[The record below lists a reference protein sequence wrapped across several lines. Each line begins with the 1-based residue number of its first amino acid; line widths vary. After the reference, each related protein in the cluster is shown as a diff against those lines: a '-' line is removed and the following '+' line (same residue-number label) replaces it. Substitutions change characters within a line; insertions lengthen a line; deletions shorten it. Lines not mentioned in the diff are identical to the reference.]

1 MRLKDKV
8 AVIAGAGPGTGRA
21 AALLFAQE
29 GAKVAVIARRKEI
42 TQETVKKISQH
53 GGKALAISADLTKPD
68 EVKRS
73 IQKVIAEFGT
83 IDVLHC
89 NTGSYATASIG
100 EMTEQ
105 SWDMM
110 FDVNLKSG
118 FLTIQSAIPHFIKK
132 NSGSII
138 LTSAIFGH
146 FVNFK
151 NMAHYNASKA
161 GVISLTKSFALEL
174 APHGIR
180 VNCVCPGQISH
191 QGDSSLT
198 PNPNLLRGGLPQDAA
213 YAVLYLASDE
223 SAWVT
228 GTTLVVDGGLSA
240 GVKPS

>member
-8 AVIAGAGPGTGRA
+8 AVIAGAGTGMGRT

-29 GAKVAVIARRKEI
+29 GAKVAVIARRKEVV
-42 TQETVKKISQH
+42 QETVNTISQQ
-53 GGKALAISADLTKPD
+53 GGQAIAIAADLTERTD
-68 EVKRS
+68 VKRS
-73 IQKVIAEFGT
+73 IEKVIEIFGT
-83 IDVLHC
+83 MDVLHC
-89 NTGSYATASIG
+89 NTGTYATASLK
-100 EMTEQ
+100 EMTEEA
-105 SWDMM
+105 WDQM
-110 FDVNLKSG
+110 FDANLKSG
-118 FLTIQSAIPHFIKK
+118 FLMIQTAAPYMIKK
-132 NSGSII
+132 NTGSII

-191 QGDSSLT
+191 QGSAGLK
-198 PNPNLLRGGLPQDAA
+198 PNPHLLRGGLPQDVA

-228 GTTLVVDGGLSA
+228 GTTLVVDGGLTA
-240 GVKPS
+240 GIKP